1 MDDPSTYGIVGRLA
15 VAAFVIIAPTILF
28 LGLVRGLERLRDDD
42 LINEWASNRGA
53 ENEITTNDDVLAVLA
68 GGLDFERAGGSSVH
82 CPACGVTNQTSMR
95 YCRECLSR
103 LPS

>member
-15 VAAFVIIAPTILF
+15 IAAFVIIAPTILF

-42 LINEWASNRGA
+42 LINEWARNRGSGD
-53 ENEITTNDDVLAVLA
+53 EIPPNDDVLAVLA
-68 GGLDFERAGGSSVH
+68 SGLEFERAGASSVH
-82 CPACGVTNQTSMR
+82 CPACGVANRTSMR
-95 YCRECLSR
+95 YCRECLTR